1 MNAVLDM
8 KNEVTKAAKTVAFQ
22 WPGIVEADDLEQDIT
37 LHLLDRPGSVEK
49 LLRDFDDR
57 QRLNA
62 IIKIGHQIA
71 AQERTDYDLFSG
83 NFRYSVNEVKQI
95 LEDRVL
101 HNESPEL
108 GSNWSV
114 TNYTSS
120 GGEFADTVNT
130 KLATETD
137 LRRGMAH
144 LRKVNSKYAEAID
157 SRYLRDE
164 VIPRDDRAQKTLL
177 GRALTALTTQ
187 MNRSYKRQF
196 VERPDGPG
204 TRKTVGRRAAGVK
217 SSQQYDGS
225 HEGWMSDWTGGRT
238 S

>member
-37 LHLLDRPGSVEK
+37 LHLLESPGSVEK

-62 IIKIGHQIA
+62 IIKIGHKIA
-71 AQERTDYDLFSG
+71 SEERTDYELFSG

-114 TNYTSS
+114 ADYTSS

-137 LRRGMAH
+137 LRRGMDR
-144 LRKVNSKYAEAID
+144 LRKVNSGYAEVID
-157 SRYLRDE
+157 RRYLKDE
-164 VIPRDDRAQKTLL
+164 VFAKEDEASRTRLS
-177 GRALTALTTQ
+177 RALTALTTQ
-187 MNRSYKRQF
+187 MNRSYKQQF
-196 VERPDGPG
+196 MERPDGPG
-204 TRKTVGRRAAGVK
+204 SRSRMSRSAAQKASSSDWDGDAAEGRR
-217 SSQQYDGS
+217 
-225 HEGWMSDWTGGRT
+225 
-238 S
+238 

>member
-8 KNEVTKAAKTVAFQ
+8 KNEVTKAAKAVAFQ

-114 TNYTSS
+114 ADYTST

-144 LRKVNSKYAEAID
+144 LRKVNSKYAEAIE

-177 GRALTALTTQ
+177 SRALTSLTTQ

-204 TRKTVGRRAAGVK
+204 TRRAMTNAAAYVK
-217 SSQQYDGS
+217 SNQQYS
-225 HEGWMSDWTGGRT
+225 GGFDRT
-238 S
+238 RAQYAGE